1 MKKQD
6 KIVLFCVAGFVLS
19 FLILSF
25 STYAIN
31 NLFKNI
37 KTETPAVEDSE
48 VFVPQQSEILN
59 AVDWNF
65 VDEDCFVVEPVS
77 ETQVKIVGFVGE
89 SLDNLNIM
97 IPSTI
102 GDKTVTEVADNAFSN
117 NLEIE
122 GIFIPET
129 VERVGKNA
137 FSNCTNLK
145 VAGVG
150 FYYDM
155 AKHEG
160 EDSDASEDVLEGGL
174 DANFG
179 VGNTSLMANRF
190 EIEAVKNDART
201 AKVVQNVN
209 KVKDGAVQTVLDEY
223 AFYNCGTLSVIEMA
237 NSVTEIGYRAYE
249 GNTSLTEITIPSSV
263 TKIDDYAFGGCTKL
277 ASIEIPAGVSELGNC
292 IFSFCSKL
300 TSLSVNAANPTFYSQ
315 NNCVITRADNVIVLG
330 CVGSTIPQN
339 LNITGIR
346 DYAFMD
352 CFNYDPDCSYQA
364 GSIPQTYTITIPEGI
379 TNIGNYAFC
388 GGTYIENVY
397 LPNTITSIGEFAF
410 DGCVQLQYNQS
421 DNGLYLGSTT
431 NNYLAL
437 MKVQDSSVNS
447 FSINAGCRVLY
458 ADVFENCTSLTQITI
473 PANITNIG
481 ADAFE
486 DCYKL
491 NEVNISSLENWCQIG
506 FATLYSNPL
515 NIGHNLYLNNNK
527 VETLEIPTSI
537 SKILPYTF
545 AGINCLQIEISA
557 SVTSIGKDAFLNL
570 TGLDVLIIDSIA
582 VASSSDM
589 LNMLKVNQTDDK
601 VLNVYVNSNITSI
614 SSIITDNYQQL
625 TTSNISGY
633 KQFWGGVTNY
643 CDINGH
649 TFSEDY
655 TIDIEATC
663 EEEGSMS
670 RHCIYC
676 DQITDQ
682 QTIAATGHNYGD
694 FVETRAATCTEGGV
708 ETSTCANCGAT
719 RTRTTSALGH
729 NYGSWQTVTAATCT
743 ATGTQRRTCS
753 RCGDQQTQSIAA
765 LGHSYGNWTTVTSAT
780 CTTGGT
786 QRRTCSRCGNR
797 ETQTTAAL
805 GHNYSS
811 TYTTD
816 REATC
821 TVAGERSRHC
831 TRCSARTSITTIP
844 ALGHNYVMGTCS
856 NCNDVVFT
864 ITNDATYP
872 WTIDEENSSAEISLT
887 GYDRVSNFIITA
899 SKSITLTFTLEGR
912 IFYAQTVTVH
922 DDNGTTYFTQRNGG
936 TISESFSFQ
945 LNAGDEIV
953 ITQSNIT
960 GASGVGCYLRVE
972 NIEANE

>member
-1 MKKQD
+1 
-6 KIVLFCVAGFVLS
+6 
-19 FLILSF
+19 
-25 STYAIN
+25 
-31 NLFKNI
+31 
-37 KTETPAVEDSE
+37 
-48 VFVPQQSEILN
+48 
-59 AVDWNF
+59 
-65 VDEDCFVVEPVS
+65 
-77 ETQVKIVGFVGE
+77 
-89 SLDNLNIM
+89 
-97 IPSTI
+97 
-102 GDKTVTEVADNAFSN
+102 
-117 NLEIE
+117 
-122 GIFIPET
+122 
-129 VERVGKNA
+129 
-137 FSNCTNLK
+137 
-145 VAGVG
+145 
-150 FYYDM
+150 
-155 AKHEG
+155 
-160 EDSDASEDVLEGGL
+160 
-174 DANFG
+174 
-179 VGNTSLMANRF
+179 MANRF
-190 EIEAVKNDART
+190 EIGAVKNDARA

-209 KVKDGAVQTVLDEY
+209 RVNDGAVQTVLDEY

-364 GSIPQTYTITIPEGI
+364 GSVPQTYTITIPEGI

-437 MKVQDSSVNS
+437 MEVQDSSANS

-486 DCYKL
+486 DCYRL
-491 NEVNISSLENWCQIG
+491 NEVNISSLENWCQID

-537 SKILPYTF
+537 STILPYTF

-633 KQFWGGVTNY
+633 KQFWGGVNNY

-694 FVETRAATCTEGGV
+694 FVETKAATCTEGGV

-844 ALGHNYVMGTCS
+844 ALGHDYDLGTCTRCS
-856 NCNDVVFT
+856 DCIFIVTVGSLWERTGETSFRIGLSTVVSSKQERNTIKFEFEKACT
-864 ITNDATYP
+864 ITFTFDNGIRMP
-872 WTIDEENSSAEISLT
+872 SSAIVYTNAFGSQ
-887 GYDRVSNFIITA
+887 
-899 SKSITLTFTLEGR
+899 ITLFDSGDDDRQTLEINASAGQVLE
-912 IFYAQTVTVH
+912 IFM
-922 DDNGTTYFTQRNGG
+922 RNNY
-936 TISESFSFQ
+936 SDS
-945 LNAGDEIV
+945 AGYVEI
-953 ITQSNIT
+953 T
-960 GASGVGCYLRVE
+960 
-972 NIEANE
+972 NIEYA